1 MPAKPK
7 APLKSRE
14 ERDQEAAEFITRL
27 PQFQGFLRHMEANCP
42 YDDKIEGEPSAQTA
56 NDGRLIGY
64 HRFIKDSKALARD
77 REFEENLKADD
88 ESFGS
93 FTGD

>member
-42 YDDKIEGEPSAQTA
+42 YDDKIEEEPSAQTA

-64 HRFIKDSKALARD
+64 HRFIKDSKDLAKNK
-77 REFEENLKADD
+77 EFDANLAADD
-88 ESFGS
+88 ESFAG
-93 FTGD
+93 FTGE